1 MQYTRTW
8 SNNGQEWIR
17 FDCTWQGTETG
28 SKNFKL
34 FDTGG
39 LRSGL
44 WVMKIISEGEVIA
57 QAEVLV
63 EGSYDYWA
71 PAGYQSCPDF

>member
-1 MQYTRTW
+1 MDPLRLHLAGPRKW
-8 SNNGQEWIR
+8 SE
-17 FDCTWQGTETG
+17 
-28 SKNFKL
+28 NFRL

-44 WVMKIISEGEVIA
+44 WVMNIIIEGEVIA